1 MPAKNIS
8 ANDIFLAIQTPEKL
22 LENPTMRLT
31 DEQQLAV
38 EAKTDSAVMVIAGA
52 GSGKTELM
60 AIRVLWLVANGYARP
75 EEILGLTFTR
85 KAASE
90 LSRRII
96 NGLSDLNRTEFWPE
110 SLKDGFAN
118 PVISTYN
125 AYANTLFRD
134 YALQLGYEPE
144 STLLTDGGQ
153 YQLAKK
159 VVLDYASSLG
169 TDLDDAEVTLK
180 TAIEGVIS
188 LAASLNDN
196 LATGE
201 QVKKVA
207 SSVREQINRVT
218 GGAPLPATHQAFFA
232 GLFKTEVIAD
242 LAEIYRQKKLEQ
254 GLVDYS
260 DQVALAERAVSL
272 IPEAKTRERELHRF
286 VLLDEYQDTSF
297 LQTRLLEALYAD
309 HPVFAVGDPNQS
321 IYGWRGASSTNLNE
335 FVAKF
340 STSES
345 KPVIQLT
352 LSTSWRNPKVVLDA
366 ANVTA
371 APLATLPDF
380 AEGRGIAK
388 TKVVKLESRPGAGE
402 GLIHVD
408 WQEDIVQESIAVASW
423 LKAKMTEGG
432 KEASA
437 AVLFRLRHSMSLFVS
452 ELQRQGLDVDV
463 VGLSGLLE
471 MPEIIDLVSAL
482 KVVHSPNAGSQLI
495 RLLAGPRWR
504 IGPKDIQRLHRWSRK
519 LSKQANESLASEVD
533 EPLGPEYEASLV
545 DALDLLVDF
554 EKATLY
560 GMSDESLRRLREA
573 GHFLRDLRSQTGLP
587 LIDFVKFVAR
597 ELQLDIELAA
607 NPRLVNPM
615 AHLNAFFG
623 MVANY
628 SANSSAY
635 LGAFIEWLDFA
646 ESREK
651 LDVPTVSQKK
661 GVVQVLTVHSAKGLE
676 WDYVAVPNMVVGEFP
691 QKPKTTKAW
700 FTSGVLPFELRG
712 DRDSLPRVDLTW
724 AAKPADFGKVKDQ
737 LSADM
742 KTHLEREERRLAYV
756 AFTRPKK
763 ELLLTGSVWKTS
775 GGARV
780 ISPYVLE
787 LLDMNDSRISISGS
801 DTRELPIYLSDTN
814 PLEEHAITQTWPADP
829 LGEAHREKVV
839 AAAEETKKHSTKDS
853 AEKLEHLGNEKTS
866 ASATLA
872 KRINHEISSLVLEAQ
887 LAESRSNRVKLPV
900 RIPASAFKDFVKAP
914 KEVAEKFRRPLPERP
929 FEATMTGTLFHSWVE
944 QRFGMVA
951 TTEVVDEFSDALM
964 HSEDSTPEKLETLQA
979 NFEKSRFAALK
990 AREIETE
997 IQVTIGQNTFICKID
1012 AVFDVPEGDSELPG
1026 KTIEIVDWKTGAPP
1040 ATPAEEAE
1048 RALQLALYRMAYSI
1062 RHNIAEEEIAVCLYY
1077 VNADKI
1083 VRPEVLNSRAVI
1095 ETWNSVLASFEV
1107 EDSSS

>member
-1 MPAKNIS
+1 MPANNIS
-8 ANDIFLAIQTPEKL
+8 ANDIFLAIQPPEKL
-22 LENPTMRLT
+22 LENPNIRLT

-96 NGLSDLNRTEFWPE
+96 NGLSDLNRTAFWPE

-144 STLLTDGGQ
+144 STLLTEGGQ
-153 YQLAKK
+153 FQLAKR

-196 LATGE
+196 LATGQ

-207 SSVREQINRVT
+207 EQVREQIMRVT
-218 GGAPLPATHQAFFA
+218 GGAALPATHQSFFA
-232 GLFKTEVIAD
+232 GLFKTEVIAE
-242 LAEIYRQKKLEQ
+242 LAEIYRSKKLEQ

-260 DQVALAERAVSL
+260 DQVALAERAVQL
-272 IPEAKTRERELHRF
+272 IPEARTREREVHRF

-340 STSES
+340 STDEQN
-345 KPVIQLT
+345 PVIQLT

-371 APLATLPDF
+371 APLAALPAF

-388 TKVVKLESRPGAGE
+388 TKVVKLDSRPGAGD

-408 WQEDIVQESIAVASW
+408 WQEDIVQESIAVATW
-423 LKAKMTEGG
+423 LKSKMAEGG
-432 KEASA
+432 KDASA
-437 AVLFRLRHSMSLFVS
+437 AVLFRLRHSMSLFVA
-452 ELQRQGLDVDV
+452 ELQSQGLDVDV

-519 LSKQANESLASEVD
+519 LSKQANESLAAEVD

-573 GHFLRDLRSQTGLP
+573 GQFLRDLRSQTGLP

-651 LDVPTVSQKK
+651 LDVPTVTQKK

-676 WDYVAVPNMVVGEFP
+676 WDYVAVPNMVTGEFP

-700 FTSGVLPFELRG
+700 FTSGVLPYELRG

-763 ELLLTGSVWKTS
+763 ELLLTGSVWKNS
-775 GGARV
+775 GGARA

-787 LLDMNDSRISISGS
+787 LLDMRDSRILVAGAENG
-801 DTRELPIYLSDTN
+801 ELPVYLSDTN
-814 PLEEHAITQTWPADP
+814 PLQEHAITQTWPADP
-829 LGEAHREKVV
+829 LGEAHRLKVV
-839 AAAEETKKHSTKDS
+839 AAAAEAKKQTTNDS
-853 AEKLEHLGNEKTS
+853 AKRLKELGEESKGES
-866 ASATLA
+866 SLLA
-872 KRINHEISSLVLEAQ
+872 RRINHEIGSLVLEAQ

-900 RIPASAFKDFVKAP
+900 RIPASQFKEFVKSP
-914 KEVAEKFRRPLPERP
+914 QDVASKFRRPLPERP

-951 TTEVVDEFSDALM
+951 TTEVIDDVAEALQQIEDEA
-964 HSEDSTPEKLETLQA
+964 PEKLETLQA
-979 NFEKSRFAALK
+979 NFEKSRFATLK

-997 IQVTIGQNTFICKID
+997 IQVTIAQNTFICKID
-1012 AVFDVPEGDSELPG
+1012 AVFDVPENDPELPG
-1026 KTIEIVDWKTGAPP
+1026 KKIEIVDWKTGAPP

-1048 RALQLALYRMAYSI
+1048 RALQLALYRMAYSK
-1062 RHNIAEEEIAVCLYY
+1062 RHNIDENLIAVCLYY

-1083 VRPEVLNSRAVI
+1083 VRPQVLSSSEVI
-1095 ETWNSVLASFEV
+1095 ETWNAVLATFET
-1107 EDSSS
+1107 EELES